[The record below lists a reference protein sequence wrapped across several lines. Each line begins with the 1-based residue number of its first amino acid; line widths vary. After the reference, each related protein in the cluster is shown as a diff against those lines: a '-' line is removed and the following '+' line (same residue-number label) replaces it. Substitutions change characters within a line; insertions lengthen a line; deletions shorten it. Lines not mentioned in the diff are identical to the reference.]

1 MSELKF
7 TEDHEWVRME
17 DEQIA
22 VIGISDYA
30 QEQLGEIVFVEL
42 PAPGHE
48 VSKGD
53 ECAVIESAKAAGEL
67 KAPMG
72 GTVLEINEVLA
83 DEPERVNNDALGDG
97 WFMRLRVN
105 DLGDID
111 ELMDEDA
118 YQGYIEGLG

>member
-1 MSELKF
+1 MSEVKF
-7 TEDHEWVRME
+7 TEDHEWIRVE
-17 DEQIA
+17 DADTA

-48 VSKGD
+48 VEKGH
-53 ECAVIESAKAAGEL
+53 ECAVIESVKAAGEL
-67 KAPMG
+67 KAPVD
-72 GTVLEINEVLA
+72 GTVLEINEILA
-83 DEPERVNNDALGDG
+83 DEPERVNNDAMGDG
-97 WFMRLRVN
+97 WFMRLRVT

-118 YQGYIEGLG
+118 YQAYIEGLG

>member
-1 MSELKF
+1 MSEVKF
-7 TEDHEWVRME
+7 TEDHEWIRVE
-17 DEQIA
+17 DVDTA

-48 VSKGD
+48 VEKGH
-53 ECAVIESAKAAGEL
+53 ECAVIESVKAAGEL
-67 KAPMG
+67 KAPVD
-72 GTVLEINEVLA
+72 GTVLEINEILA

-97 WFMRLRVN
+97 WFMRLRVA
-105 DLGDID
+105 DMDDID

-118 YQGYIEGLG
+118 YQAYIEGLG